1 MLDLDDYVRA
11 YAGASVAVNVHR
23 EGNSQGATAT
33 GCNQRLFELAA
44 IGVPQVVDN
53 RADLPLAFDAGREL
67 LTFGTG
73 AELRLLVQELLQDP
87 TTADR
92 LAQAGRRRALAEHTY
107 MHRLGAILGATRST

>member
-1 MLDLDDYVRA
+1 MLELDDYVRA
-11 YAGASVAVNVHR
+11 YAGASVAVNIHR
-23 EGNSQGATAT
+23 EGNNNGGTGT

-53 RADLPLAFDAGREL
+53 RADLSLAFDAGREL

-73 AELRLLVQELLQDP
+73 SELRLLVQQLMQDP
-87 TTADR
+87 GAAEK

-107 MHRLGAILGATRST
+107 MHRLGAILGTTKK